1 MPSFTFM
8 CSVNCSNST
17 VGPRGGHGSGGPE
30 STPAGLC
37 IFLSDPDP
45 ELESKFCAKP
55 DPDPESIEIFGSSR
69 SLRGL
74 HTCHVLSKNIA
85 EFRFHRWYPE
95 SEQESDSQIKKY
107 YRSRTWILIQIFWK
121 MSGVGVWK
129 CDPGHLQVPR
139 SL

>member
-1 MPSFTFM
+1 M

-55 DPDPESIEIFGSSR
+55 DPDPESIEIFGSNR

-74 HTCHVLSKNIA
+74 HTCHVLSKIETVTSA
-85 EFRFHRWYPE
+85 FA
-95 SEQESDSQIKKY
+95 KKFY
-107 YRSRTWILIQIFWK
+107 GFTSKWWLFSNVDAWNVTFVFSK
-121 MSGVGVWK
+121 
-129 CDPGHLQVPR
+129 
-139 SL
+139 